1 MYVLV
6 CFMYFFNLSMKFTVQ
21 YAILVK
27 QLLFER
33 DMIMKRGSKNIQ
45 KILSSYFLFIM
56 LTLVVLATII
66 FSLIQYLNL
75 RSNAERDIQRTCA
88 AVAADID
95 LQINQ
100 LDNVCLNTIHSTLIK
115 ETFSSY
121 IDGSDS
127 DSYVQRLR
135 KNTLANALTATKGV
149 DASIR
154 QVNVYGFTEGGYGS
168 GNFTGELMGKT
179 AEYPWFGNA
188 VSQHGHRYIPPAEQ
202 NAFFS
207 KSTGT
212 DDERFYL
219 SLYRM
224 YFDEYQN
231 PAGFV
236 EVMKYYDVLFQ
247 RAFHPESDYDIDVL
261 IYDTEG
267 NVIYPL
273 DTNPL
278 FPYFSHKGSNGKVLY
293 NSVKDCEEYVYYS
306 QMDYC
311 GFTAVTAIK
320 STEFFA
326 PVYRSLYWT
335 LLVFIVVLFMCLLFA
350 NILSRKLSAPL
361 KTMYRFLSN
370 IDPQDQFKEIKME
383 DTGIIEIDKLHN
395 SLNEAMRSQKTAT
408 TSMMVLKEQE
418 LQAQMLALQSQM
430 NPHFLYNSL
439 TTIGAMAEDGLTEPI
454 AQMCRDITS
463 ILRYISSNKE
473 QVSSLE
479 EELEHCDVYLKCMK
493 LRFGESLNYE
503 FSIEDDMLEL
513 PIPKLCIQLLVEN
526 ATKFTSHVSPP
537 WHISIEGHMDKDCWY
552 VDVKDNGPG
561 FGEDVT
567 VHLKSKMD
575 EILESGVLPS
585 LELDGMGILNIFIR
599 LYLIYGI
606 TFIFDF
612 GNLPEGGAFVKVGG
626 RFDDKTKPL

>member
-1 MYVLV
+1 
-6 CFMYFFNLSMKFTVQ
+6 
-21 YAILVK
+21 
-27 QLLFER
+27 
-33 DMIMKRGSKNIQ
+33 MKRSSQNIQ

-56 LTLVVLATII
+56 LTLVILATVV
-66 FSLIQYLNL
+66 FSLVQYLNL
-75 RSNAERDIQRTCA
+75 RSNTERDIQRTCA
-88 AVAADID
+88 TIAADVD

-100 LDNVCLNTIHSTLIK
+100 MDNVSLNTIHSTMIK
-115 ETFSSY
+115 ENLSSY
-121 IDGSDS
+121 INESDS
-127 DSYVQRLR
+127 NSYEQNIR
-135 KNTLANALTATKGV
+135 KNALANALTATKGV
-149 DASIR
+149 DTSIR
-154 QVNVYGFTEGGYGS
+154 QVNVYDFTEDGYGS
-168 GNFTGELMGKT
+168 GNFTGPLKGKT
-179 AEYPWFGNA
+179 TEHPWFGNT
-188 VSQHGHRYIPPAEQ
+188 VSKHGHRYIPPAEQ
-202 NAFFS
+202 NPFFS

-212 DDERFYL
+212 DENRFYL

-231 PAGFV
+231 SAGFV

-247 RAFHPESDYDIDVL
+247 QALHPKSDYDIDVA

-267 NVIYPL
+267 NIIFPQ
-273 DTNPL
+273 DTKSL
-278 FPYFSHKGSNGKVLY
+278 FPYFSHKESNGKVLY
-293 NSVKDCEEYVYYS
+293 NSEKECQEYVYYS
-306 QMDYC
+306 EMDYC

-326 PVYRSLYWT
+326 PVYRSLSWT
-335 LLVFIVVLFMCLLFA
+335 LLVFVVVLFMCLLFA
-350 NILSRKLSAPL
+350 NALSRKLSAPL

-370 IDPQDQFKEIKME
+370 IDPQDQFKEIEME
-383 DTGIIEIDKLHN
+383 DSGIIEIDKLHN

-408 TSMMVLKEQE
+408 TSMLVLKEQE

-439 TTIGAMAEDGLTEPI
+439 TTIGAMAEDGLTEPV
-454 AQMCRDITS
+454 AQMCQDITS

-493 LRFGESLNYE
+493 LRFGESLHYE
-503 FSIEDDMLEL
+503 FCVEDDMLEL

-526 ATKFTSHVSPP
+526 ATKFTSHISPP
-537 WHISIEGHMDKDCWY
+537 WNISIESHIDEECWY
-552 VDVKDNGPG
+552 VEVKDNGPG
-561 FGEDVT
+561 FSEDVT
-567 VHLKSKMD
+567 AHLKGKMD
-575 EILESGVLPS
+575 EILENGLLPS

-612 GNLPEGGAFVKVGG
+612 GNLPDGGAFVKVGG
-626 RFDDKTKPL
+626 QFDDKAESL